1 MGRRLCT
8 RQATWVSTRT
18 CSISQTGTQQFHL
31 GEEYQNIGE
40 PDDEL
45 DGQLDGQPDD
55 ELDGQLDSELDDDLD
70 GQPDGQLE
78 EEYDDTSEDDDEAHY
93 LTMMI

>member
-1 MGRRLCT
+1 MIIVIGRRLCT

-31 GEEYQNIGE
+31 GEEYQNISE
-40 PDDEL
+40 Q

-55 ELDGQLDSELDDDLD
+55 ELDGQLDSELDDD
-70 GQPDGQLE
+70 PDGQLQ